1 MYSECQRSRVRV
13 FQRVRA
19 TRADA
24 FVSGC
29 VHGAH
34 VLCFCYRVFAT
45 AKQAPPSTP
54 MIYIKVVKA
63 EGIRQHKGRDATPSM
78 LIRVSVAGEAQPQ
91 VLKTKHMPAGCDPT
105 WLVLHVKACNDR

>member
-1 MYSECQRSRVRV
+1 MCVSDRV
-13 FQRVRA
+13 FVA
-19 TRADA
+19 
-24 FVSGC
+24 
-29 VHGAH
+29 
-34 VLCFCYRVFAT
+34 

-91 VLKTKHMPAGCDPT
+91 VLKTKAMPSGSDPT
-105 WLVLHVKACNDR
+105 W